1 MELYNALVQILVAT
15 SKTKLHIQCKISRE
29 VYELL
34 QELPNNFRL
43 RILGNQEIFEKSQI
57 SVETQPSVQS
67 PFQKLNFGNSSQK
80 TRSSRYQTLL
90 YLSIFTTFF
99 NDSKGIRTHNHLVRK
114 RILNH
119 LAELGK
125 KFLDIQANYRV
136 ETLQFY

>member
-15 SKTKLHIQCKISRE
+15 SKTKLHIQCMISRE

-34 QELPNNFRL
+34 HELPNNFRL

-125 KFLDIQANYRV
+125 KLFDIQANYRV
-136 ETLQFY
+136 EILQFY